1 MEKLDT
7 ASRALETLKN
17 ILGEPFSE
25 IVRDATIHRFEYTF
39 EACWKSLKA
48 YLAGEE
54 GIVCNSPKSCFRA
67 AFQAGLLDEAESEAA
82 LKMTDERNLTS
93 HTYIEEVAQRVY
105 GQAPEFAELMR
116 EVIEAMRAR
125 LEGPA
130 PSP

>member
-48 YLAGEE
+48 YLAEE
-54 GIVCNSPKSCFRA
+54 EDVVCNSPKSCFRA
-67 AFQAGLLDEAESEAA
+67 AFQIGLPGEEEIETA
-82 LKMTDERNLTS
+82 LEMTDERNTAS
-93 HTYIEEVAQRVY
+93 HTYIEAVARRVY
-105 GQAPEFAELMR
+105 GQTPKFAGFMR
-116 EVIEAMRAR
+116 SLVEAMRGR
-125 LEGPA
+125 LEGSA
-130 PSP
+130 R